1 MLAMEVAGSW
11 HPGDGVGKILMQA
24 FAIPESGELPGNV
37 KAVGVWMSYS
47 VH

>member
-1 MLAMEVAGSW
+1 MFTRLNSDFMEG
-11 HPGDGVGKILMQA
+11 GRVGKILMQA
-24 FAIPESGELPGNV
+24 FAIPESGELPGDV